1 MAASR
6 HISVILPLKLEW
18 EPFYLLP
25 EGMQVEIGDRVYAP
39 FAGHTYLG
47 VVSAVGVTP
56 DEKALAR
63 IREIFGPAPS
73 KQKIT
78 SSEIAFWRL
87 LAGYYMTTVGEVY
100 KSAYPP
106 SMDEIVTSRLKE
118 EEVPVSPAGNMSGA
132 VADTVRLVDAE
143 FARPGSL
150 LLNCDNTEEVLS
162 QLCLR
167 HLDRNILWLVPQ
179 TRFSRDMQQRLS
191 RVFGSRLLIWDTKQS
206 AARKRLALNHMRND
220 KPYIVLGTRS
230 SVFLPHRNLG
240 LVIVQDEHDAA
251 YKQGSTLRYNGR
263 DAASLL
269 ASLFGAKVILESPVP
284 SLDSLYNCLTGK
296 YIGVNTISPRHVQ
309 FEIIDTRAEIRKNGM
324 RGELSVKLLQHGGER
339 IAAYKPS
346 RSMFPKTEE
355 LRPQLEAA
363 FGESCFYTE
372 DLVADPIPE
381 DTRTLAV
388 FGLDSVLG
396 RPGFKADEQCLHTVA
411 KALQSA
417 PANLETVVIQTS
429 RSSHPVF
436 SAICSGDL
444 NPLLQERRNFSYP
457 PFSRIVD
464 ILVRDTNDKRRGY
477 MMDFLKRDIQA
488 LGFETIVA
496 DFGLRVMLPRDKA
509 LVANKLRLS
518 GAVAHFEIQHRY
530 RGHVIF
536 DVDPAE

>member
-1 MAASR
+1 MAVSR

-25 EGMQVEIGDRVYAP
+25 DGVEVEVGDRVYAP
-39 FAGHTYLG
+39 FAGHTYLA

-56 DEKALAR
+56 DDKALSR
-63 IREIFGPAPS
+63 IKEIFGPAPS
-73 KQKIT
+73 KQKIAA
-78 SSEIAFWRL
+78 SEMAFWRL

-106 SMDEIVTSRLKE
+106 SKDETVTSRLKE
-118 EEVPVSPAGNMSGA
+118 EDIPTLPAADLSGA
-132 VADTVRLVDAE
+132 VADTIERVETE
-143 FARPGSL
+143 FGRPGSL
-150 LLNCDNTEEVLS
+150 LLSCDDTEEVLS

-191 RVFGSRLLIWDTKQS
+191 RVFGSRLMLWDTKQS
-206 AARKRLALNHMRND
+206 AARKRLALNHMRDD

-251 YKQGSTLRYNGR
+251 YRQDSTLRYNGR
-263 DAASLL
+263 DAAALL
-269 ASLFGAKVILESPVP
+269 ASVFGAKVVLESPVP
-284 SLDSLYNCLTGK
+284 SLDSLYNCFTGK
-296 YIGVNTISPRHVQ
+296 YIGVNTMLPRKLE
-309 FEIIDTRAEIRKNGM
+309 FEIVDTRAEMRKNGM
-324 RGELSVKLLQHGGER
+324 RGELSVKLLEHAGER

-346 RSMFPKTEE
+346 RSMFPRTEE

-363 FGESCFYTE
+363 FGERCFYTE
-372 DLVADPIPE
+372 DLVADPLPD
-381 DTRTLAV
+381 DTQTMAI

-396 RPGFKADEQCLHTVA
+396 HPGFKADEQCLHTVA
-411 KALQSA
+411 KAVQGA
-417 PANLETVVIQTS
+417 PSGLETVVIQTS

-436 SAICSGDL
+436 TAICTGDL
-444 NPLLQERRNFSYP
+444 SPLLQERRNFSYP

-477 MMDFLKRDIQA
+477 MMDFLKRDVQA
-488 LGFETIVA
+488 LGFDTIVA

-509 LVANKLRLS
+509 LVSNKLRLS
-518 GAVAHFEIQHRY
+518 GTIAHFEIQHRY
-530 RGHVIF
+530 KSHIIF

>member
-1 MAASR
+1 MAAPR

-25 EGMQVEIGDRVYAP
+25 DGVEVEVGDRVYAP
-39 FAGHTYLG
+39 FAGHTYLA
-47 VVSAVGVTP
+47 VVSAVDVVP
-56 DEKALAR
+56 DERALPR

-73 KQKIT
+73 KQKVT

-106 SMDEIVTSRLKE
+106 SKDESVTSRLKE
-118 EEVPVSPAGNMSGA
+118 EDVPAAPAADLSGA
-132 VADTVRLVDAE
+132 VADTMARIEAE
-143 FARPGSL
+143 FCRPGSL
-150 LLNCDNTEEVLS
+150 LLSCDDTEQVLS

-167 HLDRNILWLVPQ
+167 HPDCNILWLVPQ

-191 RVFGSRLLIWDTKQS
+191 RVFGSRLLLWDTKQS
-206 AARKRLALNHMRND
+206 AARKRLALNHIRAG

-263 DAASLL
+263 DAAALL
-269 ASLFGAKVILESPVP
+269 ASVFGAKVVLESPVP

-296 YIGVNTISPRHVQ
+296 YIGINTIAPRTLE
-309 FEIIDTRAEIRKNGM
+309 FEIVDTRAEIRKNGM
-324 RGELSVKLLQHGGER
+324 RGELSVKLLEHGGER

-363 FGESCFYTE
+363 FGGKCVYTE
-372 DLVADPIPE
+372 DLVDCPIPD
-381 DTRTLAV
+381 DTQTLAV

-396 RPGFKADEQCLHTVA
+396 HPGFKADEQCLHTVA
-411 KALQSA
+411 KAIQSA
-417 PANLETVVIQTS
+417 PPCLKHVVIQTS

-477 MMDFLKRDIQA
+477 MMDFLKRDVQA
-488 LGFETIVA
+488 LGFDTIVA

-509 LVANKLRLS
+509 LVSNKLRLL
-518 GAVAHFEIQHRY
+518 GTVAHFEIQHRY
-530 RGHVIF
+530 KSHIIF